1 MEHKSR
7 LGAIAAVCAVAA
19 FFTFANCMVGELNE
33 ISPDY
38 GAYENMENDVP
49 RAEAEVNT
57 QVPPESDMLYAEAD
71 PAAETE
77 AETAEE
83 TEAAVTAEA
92 ETEDVTQAP
101 ESKPVIPSEISSAE
115 TEEELP
121 ETEPETER
129 ESEAHETDAP
139 EVEIITED
147 MADDNAVTERE
158 YESPLEESAP
168 EGEDAVRVKPY
179 ADKANAEIITA
190 VTTSVPET
198 SFFQTEALTAY
209 DIPND
214 VEYMPFAEDEVVVK
228 SDPFEDV
235 GYGFDYFPETTVPAE
250 TEAPEVTVP
259 AVNYAETL
267 TVRANGSTITLDAY
281 TMVCK
286 IVANEVSTRFNDEAI
301 KAQAVAAY
309 SYVKYNNIHGQ
320 YPDVLLAN
328 TVPDKIANCVS
339 AVWGKTCY
347 YNGEVALSCYSASS
361 AGATASS
368 VNVWGGARPYLV
380 SVSCPFDAGNDPN
393 YGLTM
398 TMSESDVRY
407 YLERYLGTSLTSSPE
422 NWLVVSSRID
432 GNYVGTVTVDNAY
445 AVTGRQL
452 RENVFGYKIRSAS
465 FDISYSNGYFT
476 FTTYGYGHGV
486 GMSQNGANILAN
498 MGYDYVQILKYYFT
512 GITVA

>member
-7 LGAIAAVCAVAA
+7 LGAISAVCAVAA
-19 FFTFANCMVGELNE
+19 FFTFANCMVEELDE
-33 ISPDY
+33 VSPDY
-38 GAYENMENDVP
+38 GAYENFENDVP
-49 RAEAEVNT
+49 KAEAE
-57 QVPPESDMLYAEAD
+57 DILRAEVRAD
-71 PAAETE
+71 EFEHTVEAAAQTE
-77 AETAEE
+77 APDA
-83 TEAAVTAEA
+83 AEA
-92 ETEDVTQAP
+92 EAEDTAAP
-101 ESKPVIPSEISSAE
+101 EGEPVIPSEISTAE
-115 TEEELP
+115 TESDLPKTEDGSEEI
-121 ETEPETER
+121 
-129 ESEAHETDAP
+129 SED
-139 EVEIITED
+139 VEIITED
-147 MADDNAVTERE
+147 MASDNDLVTQSD

-168 EGEDAVRVKPY
+168 DGEEAVRVKPY
-179 ADKANAEIITA
+179 ADSPEQEIITA
-190 VTTSVPET
+190 VTTVVSET
-198 SFFQTEALTAY
+198 AFYQTEALTAY

-214 VEYMPFAEDEVVVK
+214 VEYMPFTEDEVAVTT
-228 SDPFEDV
+228 SPFDDNV
-235 GYGFDYFPETTVPAE
+235 DYGFDYFPETAAPTE

-259 AVNYAETL
+259 PVDYAETL
-267 TVRANGSTITLDAY
+267 TVRANGSVISLDAY
-281 TMVCK
+281 SMVCK

-309 SYVKYNNIHGQ
+309 SYVKYNNLHGQ

-339 AVWGKTCY
+339 SVWGKACY

-361 AGATASS
+361 AGSTASS
-368 VNVWGGARPYLV
+368 VNVWGGVRPYLV
-380 SVSCPFDAGNDPN
+380 SVDCPFDAGNDPN

-407 YLERYLGTSLTSSPE
+407 YLERYLGTSLSGSPE

-432 GNYVGTVTVDNAY
+432 GNYVGTVTIDNAY
-445 AVTGRQL
+445 TVTGRQL

-465 FDISYSNGYFT
+465 FDISYSNGVFT

>member
-19 FFTFANCMVGELNE
+19 FFTFANCMVGELDE

-38 GAYENMENDVP
+38 GAYENIENDIP
-49 RAEAEVNT
+49 KAEAEDI
-57 QVPPESDMLYAEAD
+57 P
-71 PAAETE
+71 
-77 AETAEE
+77 EE
-83 TEAAVTAEA
+83 TVQTEVLSAENGYSDEEDA
-92 ETEDVTQAP
+92 YSQTEAP
-101 ESKPVIPSEISSAE
+101 ESEPVIPSEISTAE
-115 TEEELP
+115 TEVP
-121 ETEPETER
+121 ETEDVT
-129 ESEAHETDAP
+129 ESETAAPDA
-139 EVEIITED
+139 EIITED
-147 MADDNAVTERE
+147 MASDDDAVTERE
-158 YESPLEESAP
+158 YDSPLEESAP
-168 EGEDAVRVKPY
+168 EGEDAVPVKPY
-179 ADKANAEIITA
+179 ADRSDPEIITA
-190 VTTSVPET
+190 VTTAVPET
-198 SFFQTEALTAY
+198 SFYQTEELTAY

-214 VEYMPFAEDEVVVK
+214 VEYMPFTEDEEAVDT
-228 SDPFEDV
+228 DPLDDMD
-235 GYGFDYFPETTVPAE
+235 YGFYTSPETTAPE
-250 TEAPEVTVP
+250 EPEEPEVTVP
-259 AVNYAETL
+259 PVNYAETL
-267 TVRANGSTITLDAY
+267 TVKANGSVITLDAY
-281 TMVCK
+281 SMVCK
-286 IVANEVSTRFNDEAI
+286 IVANEVSTGFNTEAI

-309 SYVKYNNIHGQ
+309 SYVKYNNLHGQ

-398 TMSESDVRY
+398 TMTEDEVRSA
-407 YLERYLGTSLTSSPE
+407 LERYLGVALSDNPE
-422 NWLVVSSRID
+422 NWMVVSSRID

-445 AVTGRQL
+445 SITGRQL
-452 RENVFGYKIRSAS
+452 REGVFGYRIRSAS
-465 FDISYSNGYFT
+465 FDISYSNGIFT

-498 MGYDYVQILKYYFT
+498 MGYDYVQILQYYFT

>member
-57 QVPPESDMLYAEAD
+57 QVPPESDMLYAEA
-71 PAAETE
+71 
-77 AETAEE
+77 ETAEE

-101 ESKPVIPSEISSAE
+101 ESEPVIPSEISSAE

-121 ETEPETER
+121 ETEPETEL
-129 ESEAHETDAP
+129 ESEAPETDAP

-214 VEYMPFAEDEVVVK
+214 VEYMPFAEDEVAVS

-235 GYGFDYFPETTVPAE
+235 GYGFDYFPETTVPTE

>member
-7 LGAIAAVCAVAA
+7 LGAISAVCAVAA
-19 FFTFANCMVGELNE
+19 FFTFANCMVGELDE
-33 ISPDY
+33 VSPDY
-38 GAYENMENDVP
+38 GAYENFENDVP
-49 RAEAEVNT
+49 KAEAEDILYTEVGIG
-57 QVPPESDMLYAEAD
+57 ESE
-71 PAAETE
+71 PVIPSEFS
-77 AETAEE
+77 
-83 TEAAVTAEA
+83 TAEA
-92 ETEDVTQAP
+92 EDTDAP
-101 ESKPVIPSEISSAE
+101 ESEPVIPSEISTAE
-115 TEEELP
+115 SESEP
-121 ETEPETER
+121 SETEPEEN
-129 ESEAHETDAP
+129 DD
-139 EVEIITED
+139 VEIITED
-147 MADDNAVTERE
+147 MASDNDSATQSD
-158 YESPLEESAP
+158 YESPLEESSP
-168 EGEDAVRVKPY
+168 DGEEAVRVKPY
-179 ADKANAEIITA
+179 ADGAEQEIITE
-190 VTTSVPET
+190 VTTAVPET
-198 SFFQTEALTAY
+198 SFYQTEALTAY

-214 VEYMPFAEDEVVVK
+214 IEYMPHSDDEEAVTT
-228 SDPFEDV
+228 SPFDDDID
-235 GYGFDYFPETTVPAE
+235 YGFDYFPETTAPTE

-259 AVNYAETL
+259 SIDYGETL
-267 TVRANGSTITLDAY
+267 TVKANGSVITLDAY
-281 TMVCK
+281 SMVCK

-309 SYVKYNNIHGQ
+309 SYVKYNNLHGQ

-339 AVWGKTCY
+339 SVWGKTCY

-361 AGATASS
+361 AGSTASS
-368 VNVWGGARPYLV
+368 VNVWGGVRPYLV
-380 SVSCPFDAGNDPN
+380 SVDCPFDAGNDPN

-407 YLERYLGTSLTSSPE
+407 YLERYLGTALSGSPE

-432 GNYVGTVTVDNAY
+432 GNYVGTVTIDNSY
-445 AVTGRQL
+445 TVTGRQL

>member
-7 LGAIAAVCAVAA
+7 LGAISAVCAVAA
-19 FFTFANCMVGELNE
+19 FFTFANCMVGELDE
-33 ISPDY
+33 VSPDY
-38 GAYENMENDVP
+38 GAYENLENDVP
-49 RAEAEVNT
+49 KAEAE
-57 QVPPESDMLYAEAD
+57 DILYAEVQVEESEQTFS
-71 PAAETE
+71 ETVQTE
-77 AETAEE
+77 VPDDLMSDEE
-83 TEAAVTAEA
+83 
-92 ETEDVTQAP
+92 EDTYAP
-101 ESKPVIPSEISSAE
+101 ESEPVIPSEISTAE
-115 TEEELP
+115 TEAELP
-121 ETEPETER
+121 ETEAAVTE
-129 ESEAHETDAP
+129 
-139 EVEIITED
+139 EVEIITE
-147 MADDNAVTERE
+147 AVLSDTEE
-158 YESPLEESAP
+158 TVSEDYDSPLEESAP
-168 EGEDAVRVKPY
+168 AGEEAVRVKPY
-179 ADKANAEIITA
+179 ANSAEPEIITA
-190 VTTSVPET
+190 VTTIVSEV
-198 SFFQTEALTAY
+198 SLYQTEELTAY

-214 VEYMPFAEDEVVVK
+214 VEYLPPEDDEEAVTTSPFDDKV
-228 SDPFEDV
+228 D
-235 GYGFDYFPETTVPAE
+235 YGFDYFPETTVPEE

-259 AVNYAETL
+259 PVNFAETL
-267 TVRANGSTITLDAY
+267 TVKANGSLITLDAY
-281 TMVCK
+281 SMVCK
-286 IVANEVSTRFNDEAI
+286 IVANEVSTSFNEEAI

-309 SYVKYNNIHGQ
+309 SYVKYNNLHGQ

-339 AVWGKTCY
+339 SVWGKACY
-347 YNGEVALSCYSASS
+347 YNGEIALSCYSASS

-380 SVSCPFDAGNDPN
+380 SVDCPFDAGNDPN

-407 YLERYLGTSLTSSPE
+407 YLERYLGTTLTGSPE
-422 NWLVVSSRID
+422 SWLVVSSRID

-445 AVTGRQL
+445 TVTGRQL